1 MLALGDSL
9 TQGYY
14 HKGRR
19 HHPYTDKLEYLLNKD
34 GHKCFVIDNLGKER
48 NMAADMARRLGE
60 YLSSGIVFSYYIK
73 KIHNLQTTNF
83 TKKIALYNTSQLK
96 MIGA

>member
-1 MLALGDSL
+1 MEVIRVLALGDSL

-73 KIHNLQTTNF
+73 KYTIFRQQILRKKSLYIIHH
-83 TKKIALYNTSQLK
+83 S
-96 MIGA
+96 